1 MADETISVWQDK
13 TDGVEMG
20 PSQQCVPQ
28 SHTDAARTPGI
39 SNMGRGHSKT
49 TWTKFCPISTTYPPS
64 IVDILNIIS
73 LRDQAWTFYWPPT
86 YLPTFSLPT

>member
-1 MADETISVWQDK
+1 MIWQMADETISVWQDK

-39 SNMGRGHSKT
+39 AKYFLDADKH
-49 TWTKFCPISTTYPPS
+49 
-64 IVDILNIIS
+64 
-73 LRDQAWTFYWPPT
+73 
-86 YLPTFSLPT
+86 